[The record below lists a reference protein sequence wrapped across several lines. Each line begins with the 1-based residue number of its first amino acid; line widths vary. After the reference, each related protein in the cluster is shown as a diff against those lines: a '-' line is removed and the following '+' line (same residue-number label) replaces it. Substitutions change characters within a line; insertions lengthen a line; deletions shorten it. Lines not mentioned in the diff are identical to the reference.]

1 MKFLSVPSKQLLI
14 YLVKFFSIFCIAYF
28 GTFVV
33 QALAAPEGKYYSH
46 FIDKYFNYVEWIRY
60 SLLYMS
66 KFFLSIFGYNTVI
79 INDVSLQLVAGRSV
93 HIGYGCIGYGVM
105 FFWLAFMMAN
115 NGTWPKKI
123 MWFIGGSVLIWLI
136 NIFRICLLLVSLNI
150 NRQLPFKMDS
160 HTFFNICA
168 YIVIFIMIYIYD
180 RSEKKKNKKVERVDE
195 IEKVEEV

>member
-1 MKFLSVPSKQLLI
+1 MKFLSVPSKRLLI

-28 GTFVV
+28 GTFIV

-66 KFFLSIFGYNTVI
+66 KFFLTIFGYNAVI
-79 INDVSLQLVAGRSV
+79 INDHSLQLVAGKYV

-123 MWFIGGSVLIWLI
+123 MWFIGGSILIWLV
-136 NIFRICLLLVSLNI
+136 NIFRICFLLVSLNI
-150 NRQLPFKMDS
+150 NRQFPFEMNN

-168 YIVIFIMIYIYD
+168 YIVIFSMIYIYD
-180 RSEKKKNKKVERVDE
+180 KSEKKKVGKVGRV
-195 IEKVEEV
+195 EKVEKVEKV